1 MKKLIFLIL
10 GAFPILVQAQYL
22 ELGAAAGLSNYLGDL
37 SLNSQKV
44 LMRNSGFSGAV
55 FGRYNFNALLAT
67 RLQLNY
73 LSVRGSD
80 ALATDD
86 VIRQRNLSFEAD
98 VVELALIGEL
108 NVPGYNPYN
117 FERPLSPY
125 LFAGIG
131 AFYFNPAAVFN
142 GRKTALRPLA
152 TEGQGLPGRPSPYGA
167 ISLAVSLG
175 AGIKYAITDK
185 LNLGVELGA
194 RMTFTDYL
202 DDVGGTY
209 MSYPELLAAKGELSA
224 ALGNRSGEL
233 QGGEPVIVPTGTP
246 RGDNNPRDWYF
257 STVLSL
263 SYNFIDN
270 GLVGSR
276 SRAGRKRAG
285 CRN

>member
-1 MKKLIFLIL
+1 MKKLIFLAL
-10 GAFPILVQAQYL
+10 GTFPLLTQAQYL

-55 FGRYNFNALLAT
+55 FGRYNFNPLLAA

-73 LSVRGSD
+73 LNIRGSD
-80 ALATDD
+80 ALAADD

-98 VVELALIGEL
+98 VVEFALIGEL

-131 AFYFNPAAVFN
+131 AFYFNPATVYN
-142 GRKTALRPLA
+142 GRKTALRPLN
-152 TEGQGLPGRPSPYGA
+152 TEGQGLPDRPRPYSA
-167 ISLAVSLG
+167 VSLAVPLG

-185 LNLGVELGA
+185 LNLGIELGA

-202 DDVGGTY
+202 DDVSGTY
-209 MSYPELLAAKGELSA
+209 MGYPELLAAKGELSA
-224 ALGNRSGEL
+224 ALGNRTGEL

-246 RGDNNPRDWYF
+246 RGDSNPRDWYF
-257 STVLSL
+257 STVFSL

-276 SRAGRKRAG
+276 SRTGRKRAG